1 MKLCLFSI
9 SYAGLWGQDVLPL
22 PGVIA
27 KAAELGYDGVMLA
40 GKRPHLSVLGHVPP
54 SLPTPAPAFNSGAVT
69 ARSEPRYRP
78 SLAA

>member
-40 GKRPHLSVLGHVPP
+40 GKRPHLSVLDY
-54 SLPTPAPAFNSGAVT
+54 SADKT
-69 ARSEPRYRP
+69 AELRDLLQQHD
-78 SLAA
+78 LACLVI